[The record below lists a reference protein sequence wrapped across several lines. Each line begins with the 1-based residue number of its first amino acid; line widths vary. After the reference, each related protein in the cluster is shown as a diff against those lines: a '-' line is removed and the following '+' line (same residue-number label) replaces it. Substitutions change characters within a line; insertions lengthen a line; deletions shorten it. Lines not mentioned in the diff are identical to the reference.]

1 MTHQLDDE
9 WSQFVLQL
17 QESNQFGHSSF
28 YASFTTPSTT
38 TQTQKPKT
46 KKKIS
51 PEKSNSPPKKRGR
64 KGTHRKTPE
73 TECNE
78 SGTEDED
85 EEDDDENAPRE
96 EDDDDEQ
103 EEQEPLRPITKE
115 IPPCPV
121 IQEKDLHFSTR
132 TQSMRVNCSLDIEH
146 IFWNL
151 PVIDYWKPEE
161 GIVKKEMKQIIETK
175 EAYEKYEQR
184 KARLFEENPKILFRE
199 KVSKHIDNPHAR
211 KKKFKDVRK
220 VSIGVIKRDII
231 NAKKRDKN
239 AFSNCFVLYLRFFH
253 EGTYCENHVKV
264 FNTGEMEIPGV
275 HDYYVLETKIQTL
288 LRRFFT
294 PLILSSPIPQ
304 PTQPTQQ
311 QNASE
316 SNIENIPS
324 NIDPQ
329 PLPHRIQTA
338 KELHFEM
345 NSHLESKNVLI
356 NSDFNCGFYLD
367 RKKVCQVVKGE
378 KYGLDAFIVGDYPG
392 VKCKFYFKNEQPF
405 DYAQQNGK
413 LDVEDHTL
421 SMKALSKSPKYTIVT
436 FTLFRTG
443 TCLISGSCSEKM
455 IWFVFH
461 FVCRLLREEYLVI
474 RSCYE
479 DPVVKNKNHKLRK
492 RIIKISKDYLAIS
505 SPPPSPSSPPLPEE
519 NHSIAPIASI
529 LPALS

>member
-1 MTHQLDDE
+1 
-9 WSQFVLQL
+9 
-17 QESNQFGHSSF
+17 
-28 YASFTTPSTT
+28 
-38 TQTQKPKT
+38 
-46 KKKIS
+46 
-51 PEKSNSPPKKRGR
+51 
-64 KGTHRKTPE
+64 
-73 TECNE
+73 
-78 SGTEDED
+78 
-85 EEDDDENAPRE
+85 
-96 EDDDDEQ
+96 
-103 EEQEPLRPITKE
+103 
-115 IPPCPV
+115 
-121 IQEKDLHFSTR
+121 
-132 TQSMRVNCSLDIEH
+132 MRVNCPLDIEH

-175 EAYEKYEQR
+175 EDYELYEQR
-184 KARLFEENPKILFRE
+184 KSRLFEENPQILFRE

-220 VSIGVIKRDII
+220 VSIGIIKRDII

-253 EGTYCENHVKV
+253 EGSYCENHVKV

-275 HDYYVLETKIQTL
+275 HDYYVLETKIQSL
-288 LRRFFT
+288 LRHFFT
-294 PLILSSPIPQ
+294 PLILSSPP
-304 PTQPTQQ
+304 PKPKGVFDP
-311 QNASE
+311 NL
-316 SNIENIPS
+316 ENLSIS
-324 NIDPQ
+324 II
-329 PLPHRIQTA
+329 PLPPQ
-338 KELHFEM
+338 ELRFEM
-345 NSHLESKNVLI
+345 KSHLESKNVLI

-392 VKCKFYFKNEQPF
+392 VKCKFYFKNHLPF
-405 DYAQQNGK
+405 DYEQQNGK
-413 LDVEDHTL
+413 LDMEDHTL

-461 FVCRLLREEYLVI
+461 FVCRLLKEEYLVI

-492 RIIKISKDYLAIS
+492 RIVKISKDYLGIS
-505 SPPPSPSSPPLPEE
+505 TTPSDHLVPLSITPPNPTNPP
-519 NHSIAPIASI
+519 N
-529 LPALS
+529 

>member
-1 MTHQLDDE
+1 MDEDSDNDDVIGQIDSDSDSDIE
-9 WSQFVLQL
+9 
-17 QESNQFGHSSF
+17 ND
-28 YASFTTPSTT
+28 TD
-38 TQTQKPKT
+38 
-46 KKKIS
+46 
-51 PEKSNSPPKKRGR
+51 
-64 KGTHRKTPE
+64 
-73 TECNE
+73 NE
-78 SGTEDED
+78 SI
-85 EEDDDENAPRE
+85 AP
-96 EDDDDEQ
+96 
-103 EEQEPLRPITKE
+103 EQEPLRPITKE
-115 IPPCPV
+115 IPPCPI

-161 GIVKKEMKQIIETK
+161 GIVKKEMKQIIESK
-175 EAYEKYEQR
+175 EDFEFYEQR
-184 KARLFEENPKILFRE
+184 KARLFEENPNILFRE

-220 VSIGVIKRDII
+220 VSIGIIKRDII

-253 EGTYCENHVKV
+253 EGAYCENHVKV

-275 HDYYVLETKIQTL
+275 HDYHVLETKIQTL

-294 PLILSSPIPQ
+294 PLILTTPISK
-304 PTQPTQQ
+304 
-311 QNASE
+311 SE
-316 SNIENIPS
+316 PGAFETEMANIPS
-324 NIDPQ
+324 NIIPQ
-329 PLPHRIQTA
+329 PPR
-338 KELHFEM
+338 ELHFEM

-392 VKCKFYFKNEQPF
+392 VKCKFYFKNHLPF
-405 DYAQQNGK
+405 DYEQQNGK
-413 LDVEDHTL
+413 LDTEDHTMN
-421 SMKALSKSPKYTIVT
+421 MKVLSKSPKYTIVT

-492 RIIKISKDYLAIS
+492 RIVKISKDYLAIS
-505 SPPPSPSSPPLPEE
+505 ATTTSTLIPSPSPSDISISLP
-519 NHSIAPIASI
+519 ITTG
-529 LPALS
+529 

>member
-1 MTHQLDDE
+1 MTQQLDDE

-17 QESNQFGHSSF
+17 QESKQFGHSSF
-28 YASFTTPSTT
+28 YASFTTPSTII
-38 TQTQKPKT
+38 QTQKS
-46 KKKIS
+46 KKKKAS
-51 PEKSNSPPKKRGR
+51 ENHSNQPLKRGR
-64 KGTHRKTPE
+64 KENPRKQKE
-73 TECNE
+73 NISINDMDDSDYITEQEQEQEHNE
-78 SGTEDED
+78 LEEDE
-85 EEDDDENAPRE
+85 
-96 EDDDDEQ
+96 Q
-103 EEQEPLRPITKE
+103 SQEQEPLRPITKE
-115 IPPCPV
+115 IPPCPI

-161 GIVKKEMKQIIETK
+161 GIVKKEMKQIIESK
-175 EAYEKYEQR
+175 EAYEYYEQR
-184 KARLFEENPKILFRE
+184 KARLFEDNPKILFRE

-253 EGTYCENHVKV
+253 EGAYCENHVKV

-275 HDYYVLETKIQTL
+275 HDYYVLETKIQSL
-288 LRRFFT
+288 LRHFFT
-294 PLILSSPIPQ
+294 PLILSSPQ
-304 PTQPTQQ
+304 K
-311 QNASE
+311 NAFK
-316 SNIENIPS
+316 SNIENSSSI
-324 NIDPQ
+324 IDTLLPQ
-329 PLPHRIQTA
+329 QPP
-338 KELHFEM
+338 KELHFEI

-367 RKKVCQVVKGE
+367 RKKVCQVVKGD

-392 VKCKFYFKNEQPF
+392 VKCKFYFKNHLPF
-405 DYAQQNGK
+405 DYEQQNGK
-413 LDVEDHTL
+413 LDMEDHTL
-421 SMKALSKSPKYTIVT
+421 SMKSLSKSPKYTIVT

-461 FVCRLLREEYLVI
+461 FVCRLLRDEYLVI

-492 RIIKISKDYLAIS
+492 RIVKISKDYLAIS
-505 SPPPSPSSPPLPEE
+505 TTPSTP
-519 NHSIAPIASI
+519 
-529 LPALS
+529 

>member
-1 MTHQLDDE
+1 M
-9 WSQFVLQL
+9 
-17 QESNQFGHSSF
+17 
-28 YASFTTPSTT
+28 
-38 TQTQKPKT
+38 
-46 KKKIS
+46 
-51 PEKSNSPPKKRGR
+51 KKRGR
-64 KGTHRKTPE
+64 KVSPQKPSITEMDDNDSIAEEVE
-73 TECNE
+73 TEAE
-78 SGTEDED
+78 DTE
-85 EEDDDENAPRE
+85 EEME
-96 EDDDDEQ
+96 

-161 GIVKKEMKQIIETK
+161 GIVKKEMKQIIESK
-175 EAYEKYEQR
+175 EAYEQYEQR

-253 EGTYCENHVKV
+253 EGAYCENHVKV

-275 HDYYVLETKIQTL
+275 HDYYVLETKIQSL

-294 PLILSSPIPQ
+294 PLILSSPIKKLP
-304 PTQPTQQ
+304 
-311 QNASE
+311 ASE
-316 SNIENIPS
+316 METQNINT

-329 PLPHRIQTA
+329 PP

-392 VKCKFYFKNEQPF
+392 VKCKFYFKNHLPF

-505 SPPPSPSSPPLPEE
+505 TSPSPSSSPLPLSEKE
-519 NHSIAPIASI
+519 NITIDSTT
-529 LPALS
+529 L

>member
-1 MTHQLDDE
+1 MTQQLDDE

-28 YASFTTPSTT
+28 YASFTTPSSTI
-38 TQTQKPKT
+38 QTQKTQKQHKT
-46 KKKIS
+46 KNKTPDENS
-51 PEKSNSPPKKRGR
+51 KSLMKKRGR
-64 KGTHRKTPE
+64 KVSPQKPSITEMDDNDSIAEEVDTEAEDTEEE
-73 TECNE
+73 TE
-78 SGTEDED
+78 
-85 EEDDDENAPRE
+85 
-96 EDDDDEQ
+96 

-161 GIVKKEMKQIIETK
+161 GIVKKEMKQIIESK
-175 EAYEKYEQR
+175 EAYEQYEQR

-253 EGTYCENHVKV
+253 EGAYCENHVKV

-275 HDYYVLETKIQTL
+275 HDYYVLETKIQSL

-294 PLILSSPIPQ
+294 PLILSSPIKKL
-304 PTQPTQQ
+304 T
-311 QNASE
+311 ASE
-316 SNIENIPS
+316 METQNINT

-329 PLPHRIQTA
+329 PP

-392 VKCKFYFKNEQPF
+392 VKCKFYFKNHLPF

-505 SPPPSPSSPPLPEE
+505 TSPSPSSSPLTLSEKE
-519 NHSIAPIASI
+519 NITTDSTT
-529 LPALS
+529 L

>member
-1 MTHQLDDE
+1 MTQQLDDE

-28 YASFTTPSTT
+28 YASFTTPSKDTN
-38 TQTQKPKT
+38 KPNS
-46 KKKIS
+46 KKKKASLIHES
-51 PEKSNSPPKKRGR
+51 KKKRSHKDNR
-64 KGTHRKTPE
+64 PE
-73 TECNE
+73 EE
-78 SGTEDED
+78 ELMQEDED
-85 EEDDDENAPRE
+85 NSVLEENEEEHDEE
-96 EDDDDEQ
+96 EE

-115 IPPCPV
+115 IPPCPT
-121 IQEKDLHFSTR
+121 IQDKDLHFSTR

-161 GIVKKEMKQIIETK
+161 GIVKKEMKQIIESK
-175 EAYEKYEQR
+175 EAFEQYEQR
-184 KARLFEENPKILFRE
+184 KTRLFEENPQILFRE
-199 KVSKHIDNPHAR
+199 KVSKHVDNPHAR

-253 EGTYCENHVKV
+253 EGAYCENHVKV

-288 LRRFFT
+288 LRHFFT
-294 PLILSSPIPQ
+294 PLILSSPIKQLP
-304 PTQPTQQ
+304 
-311 QNASE
+311 ASE
-316 SNIENIPS
+316 METQNITTS
-324 NIDPQ
+324 IDPQ
-329 PLPHRIQTA
+329 PP
-338 KELHFEM
+338 KELRFEM

-392 VKCKFYFKNEQPF
+392 VKCKFYFKNHLPF
-405 DYAQQNGK
+405 DYEQQNGK

-421 SMKALSKSPKYTIVT
+421 SMKSLSKSPKYTIVT

-461 FVCRLLREEYLVI
+461 FVCKLLREEYLVI

-479 DPVVKNKNHKLRK
+479 DPVIKNKNHKLRK
-492 RIIKISKDYLAIS
+492 RIVKISKDYLAIS
-505 SPPPSPSSPPLPEE
+505 TTP
-519 NHSIAPIASI
+519 
-529 LPALS
+529 

>member
-1 MTHQLDDE
+1 MAKQLDDE

-17 QESNQFGHSSF
+17 QESNQFGHPSF
-28 YASFTTPSTT
+28 YASFTTPSNTT
-38 TQTQKPKT
+38 PKNLS
-46 KKKIS
+46 KKK
-51 PEKSNSPPKKRGR
+51 KSSTKSQ
-64 KGTHRKTPE
+64 KTNHIKE
-73 TECNE
+73 
-78 SGTEDED
+78 
-85 EEDDDENAPRE
+85 EEDDDEEHEEFETDTE
-96 EDDDDEQ
+96 EDIENDSIAP
-103 EEQEPLRPITKE
+103 EQEPLRPITKE
-115 IPPCPV
+115 IPPCPTV
-121 IQEKDLHFSTR
+121 HEKDLHFSTR
-132 TQSMRVNCSLDIEH
+132 TQSMRVNCALDIEYL
-146 IFWNL
+146 FWNL

-161 GIVKKEMKQIIETK
+161 GIVKKEMKQIIESK
-175 EAYEKYEQR
+175 EDYEQYEQR
-184 KARLFEENPKILFRE
+184 KTRLFEENPQILFRE
-199 KVSKHIDNPHAR
+199 KVSKHVDNPHAR

-253 EGTYCENHVKV
+253 EGAYCENHVKV

-275 HDYYVLETKIQTL
+275 HDYYVLETKIQSL

-294 PLILSSPIPQ
+294 PLILSTPIKQQ
-304 PTQPTQQ
+304 PAFETEI
-311 QNASE
+311 QNT
-316 SNIENIPS
+316 PS
-324 NIDPQ
+324 NIDLQPQ
-329 PLPHRIQTA
+329 PQPP

-392 VKCKFYFKNEQPF
+392 VKCKFYFKNHLPF
-405 DYAQQNGK
+405 DYEQQNGK
-413 LDVEDHTL
+413 LDMEDHVL
-421 SMKALSKSPKYTIVT
+421 SMKALAKSPKYTIVT

-461 FVCRLLREEYLVI
+461 FVCKLLREEYLVI

-492 RIIKISKDYLAIS
+492 RIVKISKDYLAIS
-505 SPPPSPSSPPLPEE
+505 TTPLSPE
-519 NHSIAPIASI
+519 NSI
-529 LPALS
+529 